1 MHVYCKET
9 VEFDSNIFVLL
20 KQVNAYDSFRVVDSL
35 YRSKY
40 FLTPVS
46 GLHQD
51 PKVEPLKNPERI
63 MGDEQLILQLE
74 NHKDD
79 VINVHK
85 EMSTSSDEMHRV
97 TILNLPEEVAQPSS
111 EIQSI
116 SEIEGSTQARAIS
129 PESNQEG
136 ETSDLRVCD
145 SNLSRPI
152 LPWINGDGT
161 INEIVYK
168 GLVRR
173 ILGIVMQNPG
183 ILEVT
188 SIFHSYISSP
198 ECCKR
203 KLVLIYIF
211 KAFDIGFHDFN
222 LLYLF
227 LFFIIIVTG

>member
-1 MHVYCKET
+1 M
-9 VEFDSNIFVLL
+9 LL

-63 MGDEQLILQLE
+63 IGDEQLILQPE
-74 NHKDD
+74 NHEVDGF
-79 VINVHK
+79 NVHK

-116 SEIEGSTQARAIS
+116 NEIEGSTQARAIS
-129 PESNQEG
+129 PESDREG
-136 ETSDLRVCD
+136 KKSELRVCD

-183 ILEVT
+183 ILEVIG
-188 SIFHSYISSP
+188 IFHSYISSP
-198 ECCKR
+198 ECCEQN
-203 KLVLIYIF
+203 LVLIYKF

-222 LLYLF
+222 P
-227 LFFIIIVTG
+227 FFFSIIIVTG